1 MNKKRKTEVTRIIG
15 NLRQSLEDLEGVQG
29 DEESALDNIPENLQ
43 GSQQYEETEEALE
56 RIDDAVSSVQD
67 AIENLENI

>member
-43 GSQQYEETEEALE
+43 GSQRYEDTEEALE

>member
-15 NLRQSLEDLEGVQG
+15 NLRQTLEDLEGVQG

>member
-1 MNKKRKTEVTRIIG
+1 MNKKRKVEVVRIIG
-15 NLRQSLEDLEGVQG
+15 NLRQSLGDLEGVR
-29 DEESALDNIPENLQ
+29 DREESALENTPENLQ
-43 GSQQYEETEEALE
+43 GSQRYEDTEEALE

>member
-15 NLRQSLEDLEGVQG
+15 NLRQTLEDLEGVQG

-67 AIENLENI
+67 AIENRENI

>member
-43 GSQQYEETEEALE
+43 GSQRYEDTEEALE

-67 AIENLENI
+67 AIENLEDI

>member
-1 MNKKRKTEVTRIIG
+1 VNKKRKTEVTRIIG

-43 GSQQYEETEEALE
+43 GSQRYEDTEEALE